1 MYKKIRKSVAEI
13 ISTVQDPEQFQ
24 WNKWLKEPQIYLQR
38 FPKPRIETQKIESF
52 NGFIFPSLYQIK
64 KFELTRI
71 KISSDI
77 KNVTIKKRKT
87 FKVFFN
93 FIKPYQQKITIFDSA
108 VGKLNFEALFLKK
121 DDKFYFRKVN
131 NNAESTLSLT
141 PNCFEKPIEQIKTS
155 FALIDKYSFQNIN
168 YTKHDFVIKKAN
180 LAEQKFDT
188 IKLQPNE
195 KIRVYSEINRN
206 LQSKCSTV
214 EFNKL
219 NQRAIAK
226 NIRVAALE
234 EIKNQ
239 LESKGKSKTI
249 SADIKNLD
257 SKPKLS
263 NIRSITIEKETGA
276 VQKFKNI
283 SITKVKAKLYRFD
296 SIEEVKLFPKNYLNE
311 ILTNTL
317 VLKPEIP
324 NELIPKDTLT
334 KKNKSKQI
342 KFKKNITEA
351 NHPKKKTK
359 KEVLWEDVEP
369 TLPILKNYQKE
380 GIKSLLTKK
389 NTVLCDALG
398 IDTKFQVV
406 HALNYAIN
414 YGVIKNAL
422 IVCPDSQIGN
432 KEVSNF
438 TTNCDGWENQ
448 FQNSRT
454 SIPFVS
460 FRNIVEY
467 ENAILLDEKEIY
479 ITNYKTLNEL
489 VSDPT
494 KSEFLRSIECLV
506 LHEAQYLLNDGL
518 NPENLYNFPLTQ
530 FYWILSSLP
539 QQLIEERLI
548 PKLRNHIA
556 GFDKIDAQINRTIE
570 SLGSELPQIVR
581 TDYWLDN
588 DSDQQQEFENTL
600 AQGQKRI
607 SEIIKGGNPFIIQSN
622 IFTLIHQIKQIGNF
636 STYKETSP
644 KANLLL
650 DQLESIISSGQ
661 KCIIFSQYD
670 KQGIQKIERLL
681 QQNQIKFLLL
691 QSGMSMKEIESST
704 NSFKSDPKIRVMLA
718 SLTAANI
725 KIKIPESPYLIH
737 FDQWWNPIYQ
747 WQIEDRIINFEPL
760 FSPAESTCS
769 INYFSVNPIELKIR
783 SILEK
788 RGLLVKNL
796 IEYLSNEALYSL
808 VTNEDWFEILG
819 IDYNKPALSQKQ
831 TPEEILVMLSE
842 SSIQENGQ
850 KVKTFFA
857 KLGFKNL
864 RLETNQEN
872 NSISIHGLVQK
883 GLTEIKSAILF
894 LPFNIKD
901 IEPVENFIKE
911 ASKHNSRLFIICAD
925 EILDQAL
932 LEKHDR
938 IVYIG
943 AKMLANYFSTFN
955 VK

>member
-13 ISTVQDPEQFQ
+13 ISSVQDPEQFQ

-38 FPKPRIETQKIESF
+38 FPKPRIETQKFESF
-52 NGFIFPSLYQIK
+52 GAFTFPSLYQIK

-77 KNVTIKKRKT
+77 KNVAIKKRKT

-108 VGKLNFEALFLKK
+108 VGKLNFEAIFLKK
-121 DDKFYFRKVN
+121 DDKFYFRKIN
-131 NNAESTLSLT
+131 NNAEATLNLT
-141 PNCFEKPIEQIKTS
+141 PNCYEKPIEQIKTS
-155 FALIDKYSFQNIN
+155 FALIDKHSFQNIN
-168 YTKHDFVIKKAN
+168 QIKHDFLIKKAN
-180 LAEQKFDT
+180 LAEQYFNL
-188 IKLQPNE
+188 IELQPKE
-195 KIRVYSEINRN
+195 KIHVYNEINRN
-206 LQSKCSTV
+206 LLSKCSTV

-219 NQRAIAK
+219 NQRAIAR

-234 EIKNQ
+234 EIKSQ
-239 LESKGKSKTI
+239 LESKEKNKTI
-249 SADIKNLD
+249 SVDIKNLNT
-257 SKPKLS
+257 KPKLS
-263 NIRSITIEKETGA
+263 FIRSIRIEKENGTI
-276 VQKFKNI
+276 QKLKNI
-283 SITKVKAKLYRFD
+283 SISKVKAKLYRFD
-296 SIEEVKLFPKNYLNE
+296 SIEKVKLFPKNYLNE
-311 ILTNTL
+311 ILTDIL

-324 NELIPKDTLT
+324 NELMPKDILT
-334 KKNKSKQI
+334 KKNKPKQI
-342 KFKKNITEA
+342 KFKKDAAESNQQ
-351 NHPKKKTK
+351 KKSK
-359 KEVLWEDVEP
+359 KEILWQDVEP
-369 TLPILKNYQKE
+369 TLPSLKNYQKE
-380 GIKSLLTKK
+380 GIKSLLTNK

-432 KEVSNF
+432 KEVSRF
-438 TTNCDGWENQ
+438 TANCDCWENQ
-448 FQNSRT
+448 FQNSAA

-460 FRNIVEY
+460 FRSILEF
-467 ENAILLDEKEIY
+467 ENAIFLDEKEIY

-506 LHEAQYLLNDGL
+506 LHEAQYLLNNGL

-530 FYWILSSLP
+530 FNWILSSLP
-539 QQLIEERLI
+539 QQLIEENLI
-548 PKLRNHIA
+548 PKLKNHIA

-570 SLGSELPQIVR
+570 SLGSELPHIVR
-581 TDYWLDN
+581 TEYWLDT
-588 DSDQQQEFENTL
+588 DADQQQELENTL
-600 AQGQKRI
+600 IQGQKRI
-607 SEIIKGGNPFIIQSN
+607 SELIKGGNPFIIQSN

-636 STYKETSP
+636 STYKESSP

-650 DQLESIISSGQ
+650 DQLESIITSGQ

-681 QQNQIKFLLL
+681 QQNHIKFLLL
-691 QSGMSMKEIESST
+691 QSGMSMKEIESAA

-747 WQIEDRIINFEPL
+747 WQIEDRIINFDASYSTTEN
-760 FSPAESTCS
+760 TCS

-783 SILEK
+783 RILEN

-796 IEYLSNEALYSL
+796 IEYLSNESLYSL

-850 KVKTFFA
+850 KIKAFFA

-864 RLETNQEN
+864 TLNLIQDN
-872 NSISIHGLVQK
+872 NSIAIYGLAQK
-883 GLTEIKSAILF
+883 GLAEIKSAILF

-901 IEPVENFIKE
+901 IEPIENFIKE

-925 EILDQAL
+925 EILEQAL
-932 LEKHDR
+932 LESHDR

-943 AKMLANYFSTFN
+943 AKMLANYFSIFN
-955 VK
+955 IR

>member
-1 MYKKIRKSVAEI
+1 MYKKLRKSVAEI
-13 ISTVQDPEQFQ
+13 ISTVQEPEQFQ
-24 WNKWLKEPQIYLQR
+24 WNKWLKEPKIYLQR
-38 FPKPRIETQKIESF
+38 LPKPRIDTQKIENFS
-52 NGFIFPSLYQIK
+52 GFTFPSLYQIK

-77 KNVTIKKRKT
+77 RNVTIKKRKT
-87 FKVFFN
+87 FKIFFN
-93 FIKPYQQKITIFDSA
+93 VIKPYQQKITIFDSA
-108 VGKLNFEALFLKK
+108 VGKLHFEALFLKK

-131 NNAESTLSLT
+131 NNAESTLTLT

-155 FALIDKYSFQNIN
+155 FALIDKHFFQNI
-168 YTKHDFVIKKAN
+168 YHTKHDFLIKREN
-180 LAEQKFDT
+180 LAGQNFDS
-188 IKLQPNE
+188 IKLQPKE
-195 KIRVYSEINRN
+195 KISIYNNINRS
-206 LQSKCSTV
+206 LLSKCSTI

-219 NQRAIAK
+219 NLRSIAR
-226 NIRVAALE
+226 NIRFEALE

-249 SADIKNLD
+249 SVDIKNLN
-257 SKPKLS
+257 SKPKLL
-263 NIRSITIEKETGA
+263 NIRSITIEKENGA
-276 VQKFKNI
+276 FQKFRNI
-283 SITKVKAKLYRFD
+283 SITKVKAKLYRFN
-296 SIEEVKLFPKNYLNE
+296 SIEEVKLFPKNYLTE
-311 ILTNTL
+311 ILTDTL

-324 NELIPKDTLT
+324 NELILKDILT
-334 KKNKSKQI
+334 KKKKSKQI
-342 KFKKNITEA
+342 KFKKNITES
-351 NHPKKKTK
+351 NQQKKKIK
-359 KEVLWEDVEP
+359 KEVLWEDVES
-369 TLPILKNYQKE
+369 TLPSLKNYQKE
-380 GIKSLLTKK
+380 GIKSLLTNK

-398 IDTKFQVV
+398 IDTKFQVA

-432 KEVSNF
+432 KEVSRV

-448 FQNSRT
+448 FQNFGT
-454 SIPFVS
+454 PLPFVS
-460 FRNIVEY
+460 FRNIVEF
-467 ENAILLDEKEIY
+467 ENAIFLNEKEIY
-479 ITNYKTLNEL
+479 VTNYKTLNEL

-494 KSEFLRSIECLV
+494 KSEFCRSIECLI

-518 NPENLYNFPLTQ
+518 NPDNLYNFPLTQ

-556 GFDKIDAQINRTIE
+556 GFDKIGAQINRTIE
-570 SLGSELPQIVR
+570 SLGSELPHIVR

-588 DSDQQQEFENTL
+588 DADQQQEFENAL

-607 SEIIKGGNPFIIQSN
+607 LDLIEDSNPFIIQSN

-636 STYKETSP
+636 STYKEFSP

-650 DQLESIISSGQ
+650 DQLESIITSGQ
-661 KCIIFSQYD
+661 KCIVFSQYD

-681 QQNQIKFLLL
+681 QQNQIRFLML
-691 QSGMSMKEIESST
+691 QSGMSMKEIESSV

-718 SLTAANI
+718 SLTAEII

-747 WQIEDRIINFEPL
+747 WQIEDRIINLEP
-760 FSPAESTCS
+760 SYSTAEGTCS
-769 INYFSVNPIELKIR
+769 INYFSVNPLELKIR

-796 IEYLSNEALYSL
+796 IEYLSNEDLYSL

-819 IDYNKPALSQKQ
+819 IEYKKPTLSQKP
-831 TPEEILVMLSE
+831 TPEEILDILSRT
-842 SSIQENGQ
+842 SVQENGQ
-850 KVKTFFA
+850 KVKAFFA

-864 RLETNQEN
+864 TLNLNQQN
-872 NSISIHGLVQK
+872 NSISIYGLAQK
-883 GLTEIKSAILF
+883 GLAEIKLAILF

-925 EILDQAL
+925 EILEQAL
-932 LEKHDR
+932 SEKHDR

-943 AKMLANYFSTFN
+943 AQMLANYFSIFN
-955 VK
+955 VS

>member
-108 VGKLNFEALFLKK
+108 VGKLNFEALILKK

-131 NNAESTLSLT
+131 NNAESTLTLT

-249 SADIKNLD
+249 SVDIKNLD

-283 SITKVKAKLYRFD
+283 SITKVKAKLHRFD
-296 SIEEVKLFPKNYLNE
+296 LIEGVKLFPKNYLNE
-311 ILTNTL
+311 ILTDIL

-324 NELIPKDTLT
+324 NELIPKDIIT

-342 KFKKNITEA
+342 KFKKNITEV

-432 KEVSNF
+432 KEVSKF

-448 FQNSRT
+448 FQNSAA

-460 FRNIVEY
+460 FRSILEY

-681 QQNQIKFLLL
+681 QQNHIKFLLL
-691 QSGMSMKEIESST
+691 QSGMSMKEIESAA

-819 IDYNKPALSQKQ
+819 IENNKLLLSQKQ
-831 TPEEILVMLSE
+831 SPEEILGKLSE
-842 SSIQENGQ
+842 SSTQENGQ
-850 KVKTFFA
+850 KIKAFFA

-932 LEKHDR
+932 LESHDR